1 MANFLL
7 PRGTSSFRRFTRES
21 LAAIE
26 KRMAEK
32 QARGSATSQES
43 REGLPEEEV
52 PRPQLD
58 LQASKKLPDL
68 YGNPPREL
76 IGEPLEDLDPFYST
90 QKTFIVLNKGKTIF
104 RFSATNALYVLSPF
118 HPIRRAAVKILVH
131 SLFSMLIMCTIL
143 TNCVFMAQ
151 HDPPP
156 WTKYVE
162 YTFTA
167 IYTFESLVKILARG
181 FCLHA
186 FTFLRDPWNWL
197 DFSVIVMAYV
207 SENIKL
213 GNLSA
218 LRTFRVLRA
227 LKTISVI
234 PGLKTIVGALI
245 QSVKKLADV
254 MVLTVFCLSV
264 FALIGLQLFM
274 GNLRHK
280 CVRNFTAVN
289 DTNGSVEADGMVWD
303 SLDLY
308 LNDPENYL
316 LKNGTSDVLLCGNSS
331 DAGTCPEG
339 YRCLKA
345 GQNPDHGYTSF
356 DSFAWAF
363 LALFR
368 LMTQDCWERLYQQ
381 TLRSAGKIYMIFFM
395 LVIFLGSFYLVNLI
409 LAVVAMAYEEQNQA
423 TIAETEEKEKRFQE
437 AMEMLKKEHEALAI
451 QGVDTVSRSSLE
463 MSPLAPVTNQ
473 EQKSKRKKRLSSGT
487 EECGE
492 DRFPKSDSEDG
503 PQAMNHLSLS
513 HGLSRTSVKPR
524 SSRGSIFTFRRRDLG
539 SETDFADDENSTAG
553 DSESHRTSLL
563 VPWTLRRTSAPGQPS
578 PGTSAPGFI
587 LNGKRNST
595 VDCNGVVSLLGAG
608 DPETTS
614 PGSHLL
620 HPVMLEHPP
629 DTTTPSE
636 EPGGPPVLTPQV
648 PCVDGFEEPGARQR
662 ALSAVSV
669 LTSALEE
676 LEESHRKCPPCWN
689 HFAQRYLI
697 WECCPLWMSIKQKVK
712 FVVMDP
718 FADLTITMCIVLNT
732 LFMALEHY
740 NMTIEFEEMLHVGN
754 LVFTGIFTA
763 EMTFKIVALDPYY
776 YFQQGWNIFDSIIV
790 ILSLLELG
798 LSRMGNLSV
807 LRSFRLLRVFKL
819 AKSWPTLNTLI
830 KIIGNSVGALGNLT
844 LVLAIIVFIFAVV
857 GMQLFGKSYS
867 ELRLRINDSDPLP
880 RWHMMDFFHAF
891 LIIFRILCGEWIETM
906 WNCMEASGQ
915 SLCLLVFL
923 LVMVIGNLVV
933 LNLFLALLLSSFSA
947 DNLTAPD
954 EDGEMN
960 NLQLALARIQRG
972 LRFVKRTTW
981 DFCCGLMRQQP
992 QKPAALAAPGRLP
1005 NCIASSSPPPLP
1017 EVEKAPPAR
1026 KETRFEEGKPPGQ
1039 DTPGDLEPV
1048 CVPIAVAESDTDDQE
1063 EDEENSLGTEEES
1076 SKQIH
1081 EDSYSEGSTADMTNT
1096 ADLLEQIP
1104 DLGEDVKDP
1113 EDCFTEGCV
1122 RRCPCCAVDT
1132 TQAPGKVWW
1141 RLRKTCYRIVEHS
1154 WFETFIIFMILL
1166 SSGALAFE
1174 DIYLEER
1181 KTIKVLLEYADKMFT
1196 YVFVLEMLLKWVAYG
1211 FKKYFT
1217 NAWCWLDFLI
1227 VDVSLISL
1235 VANTL
1240 GFAEMGPIKSLRTLR
1255 ALRPLRALSRFE
1267 GMRVVVNALVG
1278 AIPSI
1283 MNVLL
1288 VCLIFWLIF
1297 SIMGVNLFAGKFGR
1311 CINQTQGDLPLNYTI
1326 VNNKSE
1332 CESFNVTGE
1341 LYWTKVKVNFDN
1353 VGAGYLALLQ
1363 VATFKGW
1370 MDIMYA
1376 AVDSRGYEEQPQW
1389 EYNLYMYIYFVVF
1402 IIFGSFFTLN
1412 LFIGVI
1418 IDNFNQQKKKL
1429 GGQDIFMTEEQKKYY
1444 NAMKKLGSKK
1454 PQKPIPRPLNKYQGF
1469 IFDIVTKQAFDVTIM
1484 FLICLNM
1491 VTMMVETDDQSPEK
1505 VNILAK
1511 INLLFVA
1518 IFTGECIVKMAALRH
1533 YYFTNSWN
1541 IFDFVVVI
1549 LSIVGTVLSDIIQ
1562 KYFFSP
1568 TLFRVIRLARIGRI
1582 LRLIRGAKGI
1592 RTLLFA
1598 LMMSLPALFNI
1609 GLLLF
1614 LVMFIYSIFGMANF
1628 AYVKWEAG
1636 IDDMFNFQ
1644 TFANSMLCLF
1654 QITTSAGWDGL
1665 LSPILNTGPPYCDPN
1680 LLNSNGS
1687 RGNCGS
1693 PAVGILFF
1701 TTYII
1706 ISFLIVVN
1714 MYIAIILE
1722 NFSVATEESTEP
1734 LSEDDFD
1741 MFYEIWEKFDPEAT
1755 QFIEYSA
1762 LSDFADA
1769 LSEPLRIAK
1778 PNQISLINM
1787 DLPMVSGDRIHCMDI
1802 LFAFTKRVL
1811 GESGEMDALKIQM
1824 EEKFMAANP
1833 SKISYE
1839 PITTTL
1845 RRKHEEVSATVIQR
1859 AFRRH
1864 LLQRS
1869 VKHASFLFRRQTG
1882 SSGLSEEDAPEREGL
1897 IAYMMNEN
1905 FSQPLGPPSSSSIS
1919 STSFP
1924 PSYDSVTR
1932 ATSDNLQVRASDY
1945 SPSEDL
1951 ADFPPSPDRDRE
1963 SIV

>member
-26 KRMAEK
+26 KRVAEK
-32 QARGSATSQES
+32 QARSSATSQES
-43 REGLPEEEV
+43 RDGLPEEEA

-280 CVRNFTAVN
+280 CVRNFTELN
-289 DTNGSVEADGMVWD
+289 GTNGSVEADGLVWK

-345 GQNPDHGYTSF
+345 GENPDHGYTSF

-437 AMEMLKKEHEALAI
+437 AMEMLKKEHEALTI
-451 QGVDTVSRSSLE
+451 RGVDTVSRSSLE
-463 MSPLAPVTNQ
+463 MSPLAPVISH
-473 EQKSKRKKRLSSGT
+473 ERRSKRRKRLSSGT

-503 PQAMNHLSLS
+503 PRATNRVSLT
-513 HGLSRTSVKPR
+513 HGLSRASVKPR

-553 DSESHRTSLL
+553 ESESHRTSLL
-563 VPWTLRRTSAPGQPS
+563 VPWPLRRPSAQGQPG
-578 PGTSAPGFI
+578 PGTSAPGHA

-595 VDCNGVVSLLGAG
+595 VDCNGVVSLLVAG
-608 DPETTS
+608 DPEATS

-620 HPVMLEHPP
+620 RPVMLERAP

-636 EPGGPPVLTPQV
+636 EPGGPQV
-648 PCVDGFEEPGARQR
+648 PMSQAPCADGFEEPGARQR

-689 HFAQRYLI
+689 RFAERYLI
-697 WECCPLWMSIKQKVK
+697 WECCPLWLSIKQKVK
-712 FVVMDP
+712 FLVTDP

-740 NMTIEFEEMLHVGN
+740 NMTTEFEEMLQVGN

-763 EMTFKIVALDPYY
+763 EMTFKIIALDPYY

-790 ILSLLELG
+790 ILSLMELG
-798 LSRMGNLSV
+798 LSRMSNLSV

-857 GMQLFGKSYS
+857 GMQLFGKNYS
-867 ELRLRINDSDPLP
+867 ELRHRISDSGLLP

-906 WNCMEASGQ
+906 WDCMEVSGQ

-960 NLQLALARIQRG
+960 NLQLALARIHRG

-981 DFCCGLMRQQP
+981 DFCCGLLRRRP
-992 QKPAALAAPGRLP
+992 QKPVALAPRGQLPSCMGAP
-1005 NCIASSSPPPLP
+1005 SSPPPP
-1017 EVEKAPPAR
+1017 EGEKAPPAR
-1026 KETRFEEGKPPGQ
+1026 KETRFEEGKRPGQ
-1039 DTPGDLEPV
+1039 GNPGDPEPV

-1063 EDEENSLGTEEES
+1063 EDEENSLGPEEES
-1076 SKQIH
+1076 SKQIQ
-1081 EDSYSEGSTADMTNT
+1081 EDSYSEGSTADLTNT

-1104 DLGEDVKDP
+1104 DLGDDVKDP

-1311 CINQTQGDLPLNYTI
+1311 CINQTEGDLPLNYTI

-1389 EYNLYMYIYFVVF
+1389 EYNLYMYIYFVIF

-1505 VNILAK
+1505 VSILTK

-1518 IFTGECIVKMAALRH
+1518 IFTGECIIKMAALRH

-1680 LLNSNGS
+1680 LPNSNGS

-1778 PNQISLINM
+1778 PNQINLINM

-1869 VKHASFLFRRQTG
+1869 MKHASFLFRQQAG
-1882 SSGLSEEDAPEREGL
+1882 SSGLSDEDAPEREGL

-1905 FSQPLGPPSSSSIS
+1905 FSRPLGPPSSSIS

-1932 ATSDNLQVRASDY
+1932 ATSDNLQVPVSDY
-1945 SPSEDL
+1945 SRSEDL

>member
-1 MANFLL
+1 MADFLL
-7 PRGTSSFRRFTRES
+7 PPGTNSFHRFTPES

-26 KRMAEK
+26 KRIAEK
-32 QARGSATSQES
+32 LARNAKQEY
-43 REGLPEEEV
+43 REQLGEEEK
-52 PRPQLD
+52 PQPQFD
-58 LQASKKLPDL
+58 LQACKKLPDI
-68 YGNPPREL
+68 YGTVPPEL
-76 IGEPLEDLDPFYST
+76 IGEPLEDIDPFYNDR
-90 QKTFIVLNKGKTIF
+90 KTFVVLNKGKTIF
-104 RFSATNALYVLSPF
+104 RFSATPALYILSPF
-118 HPIRRAAVKILVH
+118 HPVRRAAIKILVH
-131 SLFSMLIMCTIL
+131 SLFSMFIMCTIL

-151 HDPPP
+151 SETPS
-156 WTKYVE
+156 WNKYVE
-162 YTFTA
+162 YTFTG
-167 IYTFESLVKILARG
+167 IYTFESLIKILARG
-181 FCLHA
+181 FCMTE

-207 SENIKL
+207 GEFVNVGSV
-213 GNLSA
+213 SP

-254 MVLTVFCLSV
+254 MILTVFCLSV

-280 CVRNFTAVN
+280 CVRDYTQFNFT
-289 DTNGSVEADGMVWD
+289 NGTLYLDGRTWNN
-303 SLDLY
+303 SEEF
-308 LNDPENYL
+308 LNDPVNYFI
-316 LKNGTSDVLLCGNSS
+316 KNGTEDVLLCGNST

-339 YRCLKA
+339 YICLKA
-345 GQNPDHGYTSF
+345 GENPDHGYTSF
-356 DSFAWAF
+356 DTFGWAF
-363 LALFR
+363 LSLFR
-368 LMTQDCWERLYQQ
+368 LMTQDYWERLYQQ
-381 TLRSAGKIYMIFFM
+381 TLRSAGKIYMLFFM

-423 TIAETEEKEKRFQE
+423 TIAETEEKERKFRE
-437 AMEMLKKEHEALAI
+437 AMEMLKKEQEALAAKGI
-451 QGVDTVSRSSLE
+451 DSMSLSSLE
-463 MSPLAPVTNQ
+463 MSPLA
-473 EQKSKRKKRLSSGT
+473 SKNAKERRNRRKKKKSLGA
-487 EECGE
+487 EEYGE
-492 DRFPKSDSEDG
+492 D
-503 PQAMNHLSLS
+503 Q
-513 HGLSRTSVKPR
+513 
-524 SSRGSIFTFRRRDLG
+524 
-539 SETDFADDENSTAG
+539 
-553 DSESHRTSLL
+553 
-563 VPWTLRRTSAPGQPS
+563 
-578 PGTSAPGFI
+578 
-587 LNGKRNST
+587 RNSKSEY
-595 VDCNGVVSLLGAG
+595 DDGQRRM
-608 DPETTS
+608 TS
-614 PGSHLL
+614 PSDEASKKQLL
-620 HPVMLEHPP
+620 MPHR
-629 DTTTPSE
+629 PSVDHSD
-636 EPGGPPVLTPQV
+636 EPFQ
-648 PCVDGFEEPGARQR
+648 RQR
-662 ALSAVSV
+662 AVSAVSII
-669 LTSALEE
+669 TSALEE
-676 LEESHRKCPPCWN
+676 LEESHQKCPPCWN
-689 HFAQRYLI
+689 HFAVKFLI
-697 WECCPLWMSIKQKVK
+697 WDCCPFWLLIKKFVK

-718 FADLTITMCIVLNT
+718 FTDLTITLCIVLNT

-740 NMTIEFEEMLHVGN
+740 KMTKEFDHMLYIGN

-763 EMTFKIVALDPYY
+763 EMIFKVIALDPYY

-790 ILSLLELG
+790 ILSLMELG
-798 LSRMGNLSV
+798 LSSMGNLSV

-857 GMQLFGKSYS
+857 GMQLFGKSYLDNVKKIS
-867 ELRLRINDSDPLP
+867 TTGNLP
-880 RWHMMDFFHAF
+880 RWHMNDFFHSF

-906 WNCMEASGQ
+906 WDCMEVAGQ
-915 SLCLLVFL
+915 PLCLLVFL

-947 DNLTAPD
+947 DNLSAPD

-960 NLQLALARIQRG
+960 NLQLAFARINRG
-972 LRFVKRTTW
+972 LQYVKHTTW
-981 DFCCGLMRQQP
+981 DFCCNVLRHPKTTAEKKAMM
-992 QKPAALAAPGRLP
+992 KLAAQNTGALN
-1005 NCIASSSPPPLP
+1005 NCVNSHPTAELGKDM
-1017 EVEKAPPAR
+1017 ENHKENHTEDGMNKNVEKHLGITDNDDFMTNP
-1026 KETRFEEGKPPGQ
+1026 
-1039 DTPGDLEPV
+1039 DLSI
-1048 CVPIAVAESDTDDQE
+1048 CVPIAVGESDIEE
-1063 EDEENSLGTEEES
+1063 EDEEQSTFTEMEQQEKQLQLRGQRCQSPGARSQNSEICEELSELHVD
-1076 SKQIH
+1076 KQLKAEPPPPVGQKELDEI
-1081 EDSYSEGSTADMTNT
+1081 SLSEGSTVDLTNP
-1096 ADLLEQIP
+1096 AELLEQIP
-1104 DLGEDVKDP
+1104 EFAEELMEP
-1113 EDCFTEGCV
+1113 EDCFPEVCV
-1122 RRCPCCAVDT
+1122 RFFPCCSVDISKF
-1132 TQAPGKVWW
+1132 PGKIWW
-1141 RLRKTCYRIVEHS
+1141 RLRKTCYRIVEHN

-1174 DIYLEER
+1174 DIYLEDR
-1181 KTIKVLLEYADKMFT
+1181 KNIKTMLEYADKIFT
-1196 YVFVLEMLLKWVAYG
+1196 YIFVLEMLLKWVAYG

-1235 VANTL
+1235 IANTL
-1240 GFAEMGPIKSLRTLR
+1240 GYSEMGPIKSLRTLR

-1297 SIMGVNLFAGKFGR
+1297 SIMGVNLFAGKFGK
-1311 CINQTQGDLPLNYTI
+1311 CINKTEGDMPLDSKI
-1326 VNNKSE
+1326 INNMSD
-1332 CESFNVTGE
+1332 CILYNVSGTF
-1341 LYWTKVKVNFDN
+1341 YWTKVKVNFDN

-1376 AVDSRGYEEQPQW
+1376 AVDSRECEEQPEW
-1389 EYNLYMYIYFVVF
+1389 ECNLYMYLYFVIF

-1469 IFDIVTKQAFDVTIM
+1469 IFDVVSKQAFDVSIM
-1484 FLICLNM
+1484 ILICLNM
-1491 VTMMVETDDQSPEK
+1491 VTMMVETDDQSQEK
-1505 VNILAK
+1505 VNILHK
-1511 INLLFVA
+1511 INMLFVA
-1518 IFTGECIVKMAALRH
+1518 IFTGECIFKMLALRH
-1533 YYFTNSWN
+1533 YYFTNGWN

-1614 LVMFIYSIFGMANF
+1614 LVMFIYAIFGMANF
-1628 AYVKWEAG
+1628 AYVKKEYG

-1665 LSPILNTGPPYCDPN
+1665 LNPILNTGPPYCDPN
-1680 LLNSNGS
+1680 LPNANGS
-1687 RGNCGS
+1687 KGDCGS

-1701 TTYII
+1701 VTYII

-1778 PNQISLINM
+1778 PNKIKLIAM
-1787 DLPMVSGDRIHCMDI
+1787 DLPMVSGDRIHCLDI

-1845 RRKHEEVSATVIQR
+1845 RRKQEEVSAIVIQR
-1859 AFRRH
+1859 AYRRH
-1864 LLQRS
+1864 L
-1869 VKHASFLFRRQTG
+1869 FRRSMKQASYLYRHRTFDG
-1882 SSGLSEEDAPEREGL
+1882 SILEDDAPEKEGL
-1897 IAYMMNEN
+1897 IAFMMNEN
-1905 FSQPLGPPSSSSIS
+1905 YGRPIDKSETLS

-1932 ATSDNLQVRASDY
+1932 GTSENLQLKLTDSSRSD
-1945 SPSEDL
+1945 EAIDCL
-1951 ADFPPSPDRDRE
+1951 LSPDRDKE